1 MSKAVR
7 AAFARFD
14 LISSRPTMKR
24 HVVLAGLAVSFAAL
38 SGCHSLRSLS
48 SCHKP
53 KPYMNDTSIAA
64 LQVPP
69 GMDAPDMTNTL
80 RIPALNEPAPPP
92 RKGKEPCLDEPP
104 PFNTPKQALPQA

>member
-1 MSKAVR
+1 
-7 AAFARFD
+7 
-14 LISSRPTMKR
+14 MKR
-24 HVVLAGLAVSFAAL
+24 HVVLAGLVISLVAL

-48 SCHKP
+48 SCHQS
-53 KPYMNDTSIAA
+53 KPYMKDTSIAA
-64 LQVPP
+64 LQIPA
-69 GMDAPDMTNTL
+69 GMDPPDMTNTL